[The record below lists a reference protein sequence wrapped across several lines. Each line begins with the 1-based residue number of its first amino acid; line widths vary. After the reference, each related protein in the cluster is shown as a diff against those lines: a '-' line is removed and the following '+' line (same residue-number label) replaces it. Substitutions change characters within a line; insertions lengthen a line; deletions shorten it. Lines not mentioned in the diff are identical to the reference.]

1 MRTGAGYPAAE
12 IAKLNRV
19 VFVVDSFETPAAP
32 VGSGAQ
38 RKSISQGDFCLSVIK
53 VGLRCAVDP

>member
-1 MRTGAGYPAAE
+1 MRTGASYPAAE
-12 IAKLNRV
+12 IAKLNPV
-19 VFVVDSFETPAAP
+19 VYVVDSVETPAAQ

-38 RKSISQGDFCLSVIK
+38 RKNDSHGDFCLSVIK